1 LWLDSCSDFTK
12 YGIKINSLR
21 VKQLK
26 ITLRA
31 ISRFKP
37 SRAFLEGF
45 YTPEFCWLSTITA
58 GFCYSR
64 KLTRHFR
71 LEMLTFGMTENS
83 ISFPID
89 LEPEGLR
96 LTETHV
102 YTDDNTAFGLH
113 RVTEIKDHKVVMRS
127 ICETRR
133 ATRVAVT
140 KLVLLSGLALWFSR
154 WLDPKLNA
162 AIIGILCVWMGFG
175 FYKRYVQHRT
185 VQTLGVV
192 VDNQLCYLC
201 TPESSIRAN
210 EIKSILQTAIGQAQQ
225 IAQARGF

>member
-1 LWLDSCSDFTK
+1 M
-12 YGIKINSLR
+12 
-21 VKQLK
+21 
-26 ITLRA
+26 
-31 ISRFKP
+31 
-37 SRAFLEGF
+37 LE
-45 YTPEFCWLSTITA
+45 
-58 GFCYSR
+58 
-64 KLTRHFR
+64 
-71 LEMLTFGMTENS
+71 FGMSSETA

-113 RVTEIKDHKVVMRS
+113 RVTEIKDHKLVLRS
-127 ICETRR
+127 ICETKR

-140 KLVLLSGLALWFSR
+140 TIVLLSSLGLWFSK
-154 WLDPKLNA
+154 WLDPKLNV
-162 AIIGILCVWMGFG
+162 AIIGVLCVWMGFG

-201 TPESSIRAN
+201 TPETSTRAD
-210 EIKSILQTAIGQAQQ
+210 EIKTILQTEIGKAQH
-225 IAQARGF
+225 IAQVRGF